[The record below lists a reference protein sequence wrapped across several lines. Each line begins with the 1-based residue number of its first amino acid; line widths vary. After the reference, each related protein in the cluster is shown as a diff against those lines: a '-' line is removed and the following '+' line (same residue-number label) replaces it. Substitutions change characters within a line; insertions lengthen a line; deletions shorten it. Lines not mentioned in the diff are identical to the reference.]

1 MINCSKLLGVLAF
14 DFQVGLLTIVAGQ
27 VLCCKILFPVFLP
40 AQVVGNGRILSPQQI
55 QSGWRLQMWLLNK
68 NVLVSN
74 TRHYLF
80 SQLRL
85 GDSPW

>member
-1 MINCSKLLGVLAF
+1 
-14 DFQVGLLTIVAGQ
+14 
-27 VLCCKILFPVFLP
+27 
-40 AQVVGNGRILSPQQI
+40 
-55 QSGWRLQMWLLNK
+55 LQMWLLNK